1 MGQTDMLRQIEQ
13 LYLNEIFLKDPV
25 LKVFFY
31 YQYQQYEDS
40 FASFRE
46 LLNNIPKNIFFKLV
60 GNLTKAKSKF
70 KDNDLLI
77 IMRGIVQE
85 TLNKNKRLAKD
96 ALKEVKTR

>member
-1 MGQTDMLRQIEQ
+1 MDSSEVLKQIEQ
-13 LYLNEIFLKDPV
+13 LYLTEIFLKDPV

-40 FASFRE
+40 FGSFRE
-46 LLNNIPKNIFFKLV
+46 LLNNIPRNTFFKLV
-60 GNLTKAKSKF
+60 GNLTKAKAKF

-77 IMRGIVQE
+77 IMRGIAQE
-85 TLNKNKRLAKD
+85 SINKNKRLAKD